1 MPSILNRIPKISLL
15 HLKFSQLREGYFR
28 VFGQNSVRIN
38 GINRRMGPKNQKVVV
53 WGVGVQVLVVQ
64 GAIQRKGGSL
74 GG

>member
-38 GINRRMGPKNQKVVV
+38 GINRRMGPKKSEC
-53 WGVGVQVLVVQ
+53 GC
-64 GAIQRKGGSL
+64 L
-74 GG
+74 GGRSASVGSSGCYPEKGW